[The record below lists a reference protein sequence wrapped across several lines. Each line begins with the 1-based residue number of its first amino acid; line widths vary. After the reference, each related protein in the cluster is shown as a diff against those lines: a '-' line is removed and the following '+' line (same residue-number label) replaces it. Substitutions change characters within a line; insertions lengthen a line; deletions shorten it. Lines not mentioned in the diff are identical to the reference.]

1 VIVAHG
7 GTPGSVAACSAGTL
21 QIRDTIR
28 SMRILQICSAREIGG
43 GERHLAD
50 LANGLTR
57 RDHDVFAALIPS
69 SPLRSELSS
78 VPEQNILQAPMRNA
92 LNVSSA
98 LKLARFASENRIQ
111 IIHAHVARDYPLAAL
126 VARRSSAHL
135 ILTRH
140 VLFPMNRA
148 HKLTLRCTDRVSAVS
163 QAVADGLRAQRIFSE
178 DQIVLIHNGIDV
190 DRFARGREDA
200 LAKKDL
206 THQNLRVGMI
216 GHLAPIK
223 GQEDFIRAAA
233 IVCRQCQDV
242 EFVIAGED
250 KSRSGE
256 HRRNLERLIA
266 ELNLD
271 QHVSLIGWVDDVAK
285 LLPNFDLFVS
295 PSRSEPFGLS
305 IVEAMAAGVPV
316 IATASEGAREII
328 DDRQAGRLVP
338 IGDVETL
345 ADAISGLLADP
356 ELRESISAEAQR
368 RVRERFSLERMLD
381 ATEEV
386 YREVLQ

>member
-1 VIVAHG
+1 
-7 GTPGSVAACSAGTL
+7 
-21 QIRDTIR
+21 
-28 SMRILQICSAREIGG
+28 MRILQICSARQIGG

-69 SPLRSELSS
+69 SPLLSELTS
-78 VPEQNILQAPMRNA
+78 VPKQNIVQVPMRSV

-126 VARRSSAHL
+126 VARRSAAHL

-140 VLFPMNRA
+140 VLFPLNRA
-148 HKLTLRCTDRVSAVS
+148 HKLTLRRTDRVIAVS
-163 QAVADGLRAQRIFSE
+163 QAVADRLRAQSIFSE
-178 DQIVLIHNGIDV
+178 DKIVLIHNGIDLV
-190 DRFARGREDA
+190 RFARGREDS
-200 LAKKDL
+200 LAKKEGEDQKL
-206 THQNLRVGMI
+206 CVGMI

-223 GQEDFIRAAA
+223 GQEDFIRAGA
-233 IVCRQCQDV
+233 IVCRQRRDV

-250 KSRSGE
+250 KSNSRE
-256 HRRNLERLIA
+256 HRRSIETLIA

-295 PSRSEPFGLS
+295 PARSEPFGLS

-328 DDRQAGRLVP
+328 DDQQVGRLVP
-338 IGDVETL
+338 IGNSEAL
-345 ADAISGLLADP
+345 ADAISGLLANS
-356 ELRESISAEAQR
+356 ELRERLSAEAQR

-381 ATEEV
+381 ATEDV
-386 YREVLQ
+386 YREALE

>member
-1 VIVAHG
+1 MFIDR
-7 GTPGSVAACSAGTL
+7 S
-21 QIRDTIR
+21 IRR
-28 SMRILQICSAREIGG
+28 MRILQICSARQIGG

-57 RDHDVFAALIPS
+57 RGHDVFAALNPS

-78 VPEQNILQAPMRNA
+78 VAEQNIVQAPMRNA

-98 LKLARFASENRIQ
+98 LKLARFVSENRIQ

-126 VARRSSAHL
+126 VARRSSARL

-140 VLFPMNRA
+140 VLFPMKRT
-148 HKLTLRCTDRVSAVS
+148 HKLTLRRTNRVIAVS
-163 QAVADGLRAQRIFSE
+163 QAVAEGLRAQRIFSE
-178 DQIVLIHNGIDV
+178 EKIVLIHNGIDV
-190 DRFARGREDA
+190 DRFARGREDRFTNN
-200 LAKKDL
+200 KDAG
-206 THQNLRVGMI
+206 QNLRVGMI

-233 IVCRQCQDV
+233 IVYRQRRDV
-242 EFVIAGED
+242 GFVIAGED

-256 HRRNLERLIA
+256 HRQRIERLIA

-271 QHVSLIGWVDDVAK
+271 QRVSLIGWVDDVAK
-285 LLPNFDLFVS
+285 LLPDFDLYVS

-328 DDRQAGRLVP
+328 DDQQTGRLVP
-338 IGDVETL
+338 IGDVEAL

-356 ELRESISAEAQR
+356 ELRERLTAEAQC

-381 ATEEV
+381 DTEDV
-386 YREVLQ
+386 YGEVLQ